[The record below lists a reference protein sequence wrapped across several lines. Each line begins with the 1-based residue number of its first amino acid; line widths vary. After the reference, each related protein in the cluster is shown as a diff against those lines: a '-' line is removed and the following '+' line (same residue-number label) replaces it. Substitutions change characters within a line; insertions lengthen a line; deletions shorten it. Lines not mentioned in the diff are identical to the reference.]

1 MEKNIADQLNKAFEA
16 YRTASIERDNAK
28 KELKQKTEYYE
39 RITQKL
45 QQQIEDQNQQISILQ
60 AQLNTTTNHASGEVK
75 CCESG
80 LRQQE
85 TELLSPG
92 ELRHSKSFSRSYRT
106 NHFLGNDM
114 RDGSGPH
121 LHNLAGASCNKTEDI
136 LEAFQEVQGKFQQI
150 RSLTKRQK
158 DHLRRIH
165 RGKDHAN
172 GTPVTQPGL
181 LTALA
186 RPRTTSSES
195 PPQPNTYNITRNQ
208 FWAPPLPGAG
218 TTVPFVPPSAPL
230 NPAAPQIALFETQFS
245 MPIQCTDVT
254 AEQAEASFSS
264 SSTSSAA
271 TRPSLEDSL
280 PASPLASAAT
290 GALGAAAAAAI
301 SSLASRG
308 ANPEDADSVLSIK
321 LPPRTDSEYEFLNS
335 TPEKP
340 VELPGASSS
349 SGVHRTAFVTGVLS
363 SSEEPSKELG
373 VPFGYP
379 PSLSPS
385 SIPSVSS
392 SMSLESVRGPQ
403 QPLWTPELCD
413 SAVSVGSPPACSSE
427 PHQQQNC
434 AFCNASVPH
443 DRMYSHLNS
452 HFKNSAC
459 N

>member
-172 GTPVTQPGL
+172 
-181 LTALA
+181 
-186 RPRTTSSES
+186 
-195 PPQPNTYNITRNQ
+195 
-208 FWAPPLPGAG
+208 
-218 TTVPFVPPSAPL
+218 
-230 NPAAPQIALFETQFS
+230 ETQFS